1 MNSFFGAR
9 RRFDVYE
16 DIYINKYKPIIID
29 DYGHHPTEINST
41 LDTINKLYPGKKIVM
56 IFQPHRFSRTKAY
69 WRLFRDVFKKLD
81 RIILLPTY
89 SAGEK
94 NNSYDSSFMYQKLK
108 NKNKLLLK
116 SIDQVKDILKDFHP
130 EVLRLFFLLTHYRS
144 PISYSKEG
152 LENAK
157 RVLDKF
163 YTLFS
168 DIKTPRKFN
177 EDKTFREEFISAFQ
191 DDFNSPKA
199 LSLLQAYAANTE
211 SGGDLSSDKLCT
223 LKVLLNS
230 LGLLLDEVENYFKY
244 GELDLSDREI
254 EKLISDRNDARG
266 NKKFDLAD
274 EIRDQLL
281 KKGIVLED
289 LDGKTIWKKKS

>member
-1 MNSFFGAR
+1 MCIRDSNKKHEADFVLWKMDTDGITWPSPWGEGRPGWHIECSAMSIKYLGEE
-9 RRFDVYE
+9 FDIHGGGLDLKFPHHENEIAQAECATERNFASLWMHTGPLRIE
-16 DIYINKYKPIIID
+16 D
-29 DYGHHPTEINST
+29 
-41 LDTINKLYPGKKIVM
+41 KKM
-56 IFQPHRFSRTKAY
+56 SK
-69 WRLFRDVFKKLD
+69 
-81 RIILLPTY
+81 
-89 SAGEK
+89 S
-94 NNSYDSSFMYQKLK
+94 LK
-108 NKNKLLLK
+108 NF
-116 SIDQVKDILKDFHP
+116 ITVKDILKDFHP

-163 YTLFS
+163 YILFT

-211 SGGDLSSDKLCT
+211 SGGDLSSDKLFT
-223 LKVLLNS
+223 LKLLLNS
-230 LGLLLDEVENYFKY
+230 LGLLLDEAENYFKY
-244 GELDLSDREI
+244 GEIELSDREI

>member
-1 MNSFFGAR
+1 MS
-9 RRFDVYE
+9 
-16 DIYINKYKPIIID
+16 K
-29 DYGHHPTEINST
+29 S
-41 LDTINKLYPGKKIVM
+41 
-56 IFQPHRFSRTKAY
+56 
-69 WRLFRDVFKKLD
+69 
-81 RIILLPTY
+81 
-89 SAGEK
+89 
-94 NNSYDSSFMYQKLK
+94 LK
-108 NKNKLLLK
+108 NF
-116 SIDQVKDILKDFHP
+116 ITVKDILKDFHP

-144 PISYSKEG
+144 PISYSKAG

-211 SGGDLSSDKLCT
+211 SGGDLSSDKLFT

-230 LGLLLDEVENYFKY
+230 LGLLLDEAENYFKY
-244 GELDLSDREI
+244 GELELSDREI

>member
-1 MNSFFGAR
+1 MHTGPLR
-9 RRFDVYE
+9 
-16 DIYINKYKPIIID
+16 ID
-29 DYGHHPTEINST
+29 D
-41 LDTINKLYPGKKIVM
+41 KKM
-56 IFQPHRFSRTKAY
+56 SK
-69 WRLFRDVFKKLD
+69 
-81 RIILLPTY
+81 
-89 SAGEK
+89 S
-94 NNSYDSSFMYQKLK
+94 LK
-108 NKNKLLLK
+108 NF
-116 SIDQVKDILKDFHP
+116 ITVKDILKDFHP

-177 EDKTFREEFISAFQ
+177 VDKTFREEFIS
-191 DDFNSPKA
+191 
-199 LSLLQAYAANTE
+199 NTE
-211 SGGDLSSDKLCT
+211 SGGDLSSDKLFT

-230 LGLLLDEVENYFKY
+230 LGLLLDEAENYFKY
-244 GELDLSDREI
+244 GELELSDREI
-254 EKLISDRNDARG
+254 EKLISDRNNARG
-266 NKKFDLAD
+266 NKNFDLAD

>member
-1 MNSFFGAR
+1 M
-9 RRFDVYE
+9 
-16 DIYINKYKPIIID
+16 
-29 DYGHHPTEINST
+29 
-41 LDTINKLYPGKKIVM
+41 
-56 IFQPHRFSRTKAY
+56 
-69 WRLFRDVFKKLD
+69 
-81 RIILLPTY
+81 
-89 SAGEK
+89 
-94 NNSYDSSFMYQKLK
+94 
-108 NKNKLLLK
+108 
-116 SIDQVKDILKDFHP
+116 
-130 EVLRLFFLLTHYRS
+130 
-144 PISYSKEG
+144 
-152 LENAK
+152 ENAK

-211 SGGDLSSDKLCT
+211 SGGDLSSDKLFT

-230 LGLLLDEVENYFKY
+230 LGLLLDDAENYFKY
-244 GELDLSDREI
+244 GELELSDREI